1 MSRVL
6 RSARAATLAALLQV
20 EAAAGQAVDLELVLA
35 IDISGSIDVDEF
47 VLQRNGYAL
56 ALTDP
61 EVVAAIEALPG
72 GLALSALIWSGRRQQ
87 AVVVDWQHIRNRSDA
102 ARAAAEM
109 ARMDRSLL
117 GETALGEALAFAL
130 RQLERSPFEPRRRTI
145 DVSGDGK
152 TNTGPEPDRLRD
164 LAALQDI
171 TINALAVVDE
181 QDDVAAY
188 YQRHLVGGPGAF
200 VMSVT
205 DFADFAAAIREKL
218 LLEIRGGPI
227 AGARPVAAGAL
238 ARALTEDALPR
249 AAR

>member
-1 MSRVL
+1 MVRVL
-6 RSARAATLAALLQV
+6 LGWARAATLAAVLQ
-20 EAAAGQAVDLELVLA
+20 AGQAAADQVDLELVLA
-35 IDISGSIDVDEF
+35 IDISGSVDVDEF
-47 VLQRNGYAL
+47 VLQRSGYAA
-56 ALTDP
+56 ALLDP

-87 AVVVDWQHIRNRSDA
+87 AVVIDWQQIESAADA

-109 ARMDRSLL
+109 ARIDRSLL

-130 RQLERSPFEPRRRTI
+130 RQLERSPFEARRRTI

-164 LAALQDI
+164 LAILQDI
-171 TINALAVVDE
+171 TINALAVIDE
-181 QDDVAAY
+181 QDDLVGY
-188 YQRHLVGGPGAF
+188 YERHLIGGPGAF
-200 VMSVT
+200 VMSVD

-227 AGARPVAAGAL
+227 ARSPDRAPGARITAAG
-238 ARALTEDALPR
+238 RPR